1 VRSTFQSCVVFASLV
16 AFSAAGCNG
25 TKGGTYAFAA
35 KEKTDWFGMSALS
48 AMLKPEPK
56 LMQTSDPASK
66 TDPTS
71 LAHKN
76 KPVGPDLYVH
86 AARVYEKKGQLSA
99 AEDQYLRALELNSN
113 DAAALIGYAHCLDRQ
128 GKFDAAIAQYRK
140 VVDLYPQDAA
150 AHNDLGLCYARRG
163 MINEALAELSRA
175 VELDPQKP
183 LYRNNI
189 ATVFVEIG
197 RAPDALQHLLMSDPP
212 AVAHYNL
219 ACLLHQR
226 GQSQAAAQYFAQ
238 AATLD
243 PTLVAAREWAAKLGA
258 MPAQSQP
265 AGSRLTDVRA
275 VDPNSGFQRA
285 GSFQP
290 AGHVQPT
297 AGFQPANN
305 LQITP
310 QSQPSAYPQPQPRQA
325 RTPDV
330 GMPAHDMRWPQASVS
345 DEQGSGFGAEGTGFP
360 PRRAGSV
367 QGSESHRGVVHASY
381 SDARLPPSPETAESY
396 AERDTDADEE
406 AEEVPTGP
414 RY

>member
-1 VRSTFQSCVVFASLV
+1 VRSSFRNCVVVASLV

-25 TKGGTYAFAA
+25 NKGGSYGMAA
-35 KEKTDWFGMSALS
+35 KEKTDWFGMSALA

-86 AARVYEKKGQLSA
+86 AARVYEKKGQFGA
-99 AEDQYLRALELNSN
+99 AEEQYLRALELSPN
-113 DAAALIGYAHCLDRQ
+113 DAAATIGYAHCLDRQ
-128 GKFDAAIAQYRK
+128 GKFEAAIEQYRK
-140 VVDLYPQDAA
+140 VVELYPQDAA

-197 RAPDALQHLLMSDPP
+197 RAPDALAHLMISDPP

-226 GQSQAAAQYFAQ
+226 GQAQLAAQHFAQ
-238 AATLD
+238 AAAID
-243 PTLVAAREWAAKLGA
+243 PSLVAAREWAAKLGA

-265 AGSRLTDVRA
+265 AGPRLTDVRV
-275 VDPNSGFQRA
+275 VDPGVGYQRT
-285 GSFQP
+285 GNLQP
-290 AGHVQPT
+290 AGNVQPT
-297 AGFQPANN
+297 AGFQPASN
-305 LQITP
+305 LQLAP
-310 QSQPSAYPQPQPRQA
+310 QTQPGAYPQPQQRQA

-330 GMPAHDMRWPQASVS
+330 GMPAHDLRWPQASVS
-345 DEQGSGFGAEGTGFP
+345 DEEGSGFRG
-360 PRRAGSV
+360 
-367 QGSESHRGVVHASY
+367 QGSDEKTEVVQASY
-381 SDARLPPSPETAESY
+381 SDARVPPSPETAESY
-396 AERDTDADEE
+396 AEREAEADEE